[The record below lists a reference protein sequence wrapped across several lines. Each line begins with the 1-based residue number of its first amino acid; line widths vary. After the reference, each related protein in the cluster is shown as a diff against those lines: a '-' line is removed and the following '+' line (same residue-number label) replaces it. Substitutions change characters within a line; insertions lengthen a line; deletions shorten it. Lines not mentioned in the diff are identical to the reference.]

1 MSQNSGSAGCMF
13 QGKKRQNDSRKGHS
27 TYAIQE
33 RLT

>member
-1 MSQNSGSAGCMF
+1 MSQNSGSAGCIF
-13 QGKKRQNDSRKGHS
+13 QGKWQNDSRKGLS